1 LADFQKSIEEFS
13 RRNVALIALSVDAL
27 EEARKTVERHRLTFS
42 LGYGVNGPEFAAQT
56 GAFFDEAKKY
66 LQATGFVLQP
76 DGLVAHAVYST
87 GPVGR
92 YVAADVIGLIDYLS
106 KQPR

>member
-1 LADFQKSIEEFS
+1 MA
-13 RRNVALIALSVDAL
+13 VVGLSVDPL
-27 EEARKTVERHRLTFS
+27 DEARKTAERHHLTFP
-42 LGYGVNGPEFAAQT
+42 LGYGVNGPVFAAQT
-56 GAFFDEAKKY
+56 GAFFDEAKGY

-92 YVAADVIGLIDYLS
+92 YVASDVIGLIDYLS
-106 KQPR
+106 KTPR